1 MATTRKTRAR
11 TNNGQ
16 FQGDD
21 PATSAVNEAWK
32 TTVAAEDLAAYIGWE
47 GDKIKL
53 RKAIDL
59 STAAIEEQ
67 LGRELP
73 AVLPHELAQAV
84 RLAATKLLLTD
95 KLDQPMKAEDLPAVA
110 RYFVRLASA
119 QG

>member
-11 TNNGQ
+11 TDKGQ
-16 FQGDD
+16 YQGDD
-21 PATSAVNEAWK
+21 PATPEINEAWK
-32 TTVAAEDLAAYIGWE
+32 TTVPAEDLAAYIGWE

-59 STAAIEEQ
+59 STAAIREQ
-67 LGRELP
+67 LGRDLP
-73 AVLPHELAQAV
+73 ETLPHELAQAV

-95 KLDQPMKAEDLPAVA
+95 KLDEPMTAEELPAVA